1 MFYVLYAKNSMWV
14 VFRGQKFMSKIEC
27 FIKCPF
33 EFLRKYWQTSRLLM
47 HGHDLIIEHFILDLP
62 FVKATICFTKQ
73 LGAVTRERCWV
84 KCPITTMMKGFQ
96 PRRGNRQPMEDCQV
110 YGSHRLR
117 ICHGPGSRKIFFG
130 LGKIF
135 FGSRKIFFGSGKIYF
150 LAQVKYFLAQ
160 VRYFLARVIYFLA
173 RVKYFFGL
181 GKISWYQ
188 TNFEDL
194 KLFCAGS

>member
-1 MFYVLYAKNSMWV
+1 
-14 VFRGQKFMSKIEC
+14 
-27 FIKCPF
+27 
-33 EFLRKYWQTSRLLM
+33 M
-47 HGHDLIIEHFILDLP
+47 HGHYLIIEHFILDLP

-96 PRRGNRQPMEDCQV
+96 PRRGKRQPMKDCQV

-173 RVKYFFGL
+173 RV
-181 GKISWYQ
+181 
-188 TNFEDL
+188 
-194 KLFCAGS
+194 